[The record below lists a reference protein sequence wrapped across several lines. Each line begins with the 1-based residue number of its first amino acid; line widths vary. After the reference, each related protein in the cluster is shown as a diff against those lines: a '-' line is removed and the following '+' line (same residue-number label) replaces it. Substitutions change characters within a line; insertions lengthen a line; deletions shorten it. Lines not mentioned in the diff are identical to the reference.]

1 MDTLVWQMLASV
13 AIPGY
18 TIHTIV
24 AAVHA
29 GLLPLEAT
37 QGLLDLFASAA
48 PSVGTTPEVGRH
60 NLSPHH
66 DFDRCFNRVLPL
78 ETVIEVTPRGR
89 FETYSLCCAGLV
101 GPVRQDAAHHGGAG
115 GHPVHR
121 APHRR
126 GRAPAAEQ
134 QPAAGHQAV
143 HLCQRRRGGGS

>member
-48 PSVGTTPEVGRH
+48 PSVGTTPEV
-60 NLSPHH
+60 
-66 DFDRCFNRVLPL
+66 
-78 ETVIEVTPRGR
+78 
-89 FETYSLCCAGLV
+89 
-101 GPVRQDAAHHGGAG
+101 
-115 GHPVHR
+115 
-121 APHRR
+121 RR
-126 GRAPAAEQ
+126 RTCRSD
-134 QPAAGHQAV
+134 V
-143 HLCQRRRGGGS
+143 HLTAVLLVSWA